1 MAQNNQSNINYSGL
15 QGQSTYQVPQYS
27 GFQPNTVAN
36 TYQGNLWA
44 ANNPYNTQRTE
55 SYIQQPV
62 NNNQQTVNSQRIWVQ
77 GEGSAKAYIVANN
90 TEQVLWD
97 AEQPVIYI
105 KTVDGTGKPST
116 ITLDYTIRNPEPENI
131 NKETEA
137 LKSEIA
143 ELKDMMKQMMSQ
155 QRTYKPYN
163 KKGGED

>member
-1 MAQNNQSNINYSGL
+1 MAQNNQSNINYSGM
-15 QGQSTYQVPQYS
+15 QGQSTYQVPQY
-27 GFQPNTVAN
+27 TIAN
-36 TYQGNLWA
+36 PYQGNLWA
-44 ANNPYNTQRTE
+44 ASNPYNTPRTE

-62 NNNQQTVNSQRIWVQ
+62 NNQQTVNSQRIWVQ

-90 TEQVLWD
+90 TEQILWD
-97 AEQPVIYI
+97 SENPVIYI
-105 KTVDGTGKPST
+105 KTVDATGKPST